1 MRTNLKMIIVALMG
15 LLFVSMAFAQDAAA
29 TAAATAAAPSA
40 MAGITSANIVTWLT
54 PVLVPLVLA
63 GLKLVAPK
71 LPTWVIP
78 IAAPVLGMLI
88 DFVNSLA
95 TSHASNLLVAAAL
108 GLAGVG
114 LREVKENLSP
124 AGNGGW
130 PTVPPSS

>member
-1 MRTNLKMIIVALMG
+1 MNTRLRLIIVALMG
-15 LLFVSMAFAQDAAA
+15 LLFATMAFAQDTAGPAAVG
-29 TAAATAAAPSA
+29 
-40 MAGITSANIVTWLT
+40 GITSANLVTWLT

-78 IAAPVLGMLI
+78 VAAPVIGILI

-95 TSHASNLLVAAAL
+95 TSHARNFLVAAAL

-114 LREVKENLSP
+114 LREVKENLKP
-124 AGNGGW
+124 AVNGGW
-130 PTVPPSS
+130 PATPPSQ